1 MVIFGIFAYPLGSF
15 LDWLL
20 GKHGAKR
27 FPKRDLKALIELHK
41 VTKKVHMKKNET
53 DVPDSHMPKKS
64 HHDAHSHNLV
74 IDFILIY
81 KKTSIILKSLKI
93 QVFQKKRLK

>member
-1 MVIFGIFAYPLGSF
+1 MLLFAILAYPLGSF

-41 VTKKVHMKKNET
+41 VAKQTSKKNEA
-53 DVPDSHMPKKS
+53 DVPDTELRIIEKPHQDHRS
-64 HHDAHSHNLV
+64 LV
-74 IDFILIY
+74 IFFLSNL
-81 KKTSIILKSLKI
+81 KTFLNNRLKNQASLK
-93 QVFQKKRLK
+93 KKLK